1 MPPTSRELA
10 IRLAAFAWLAEQV
23 EQFGPV
29 VPWTVLSKGF
39 SYESDRVP
47 LVSQQGIFKPRVL
60 RLPLSMRTSPSD
72 PYHDEIGDDGVL
84 RYAYRGIDPWHRE
97 NVGLRT
103 AMQERLPLV
112 YLYGT
117 APGSYVAGWPAFI
130 IADDPATHR
139 FTVALEDTSRIG
151 LGIPVTVVD
160 GTAPSSELPPPDP
173 AAAARRE
180 YITSTFQR
188 RLHQC
193 VFRERVL
200 SAYRSHCALCHLRH
214 QELLDAAH
222 IIPDTEPDGEPVV
235 PNGLALCKLHHAAYD
250 RNFLTVTP
258 GYVIEVRRAIL
269 EEEDG
274 PMLLHGLKEM
284 HGKEIRVPRE
294 SQLQPDRERLE
305 RRWKRFKE
313 AG

>member
-1 MPPTSRELA
+1 
-10 IRLAAFAWLAEQV
+10 
-23 EQFGPV
+23 
-29 VPWTVLSKGF
+29 
-39 SYESDRVP
+39 
-47 LVSQQGIFKPRVL
+47 
-60 RLPLSMRTSPSD
+60 
-72 PYHDEIGDDGVL
+72 
-84 RYAYRGIDPWHRE
+84 
-97 NVGLRT
+97 
-103 AMQERLPLV
+103 MQERLPLV

-139 FTVALEDTSRIG
+139 IHCRIG
-151 LGIPVTVVD
+151 RHVAHRPWH
-160 GTAPSSELPPPDP
+160 PSDSRRRYRSELGV
-173 AAAARRE
+173 AATSTRHAAARRE

-200 SAYRSHCALCHLRH
+200 SAYRSRTARFCHLRH

-274 PMLLHGLKEM
+274 PMRCCTG
-284 HGKEIRVPRE
+284 
-294 SQLQPDRERLE
+294 
-305 RRWKRFKE
+305 
-313 AG
+313 